1 MHWGVDKDGC
11 VVPGYT
17 ARMSSDPAH
26 PERDKEWNES
36 ARNETQ
42 AERLDRNWND
52 LLQELRVIQTGVQ
65 LLTGFLLTLP
75 FQQNFSELTSTEQGI
90 YLSTVVA
97 SIIATAFLQA
107 PVGVHRALFRQHE
120 RERTVLI
127 AHRLAMVGLAFLAV
141 AITGVT
147 MIVFS
152 VLHGLLPVAVVAGV
166 LVALLVC
173 SLWWVLPRVIRH
185 GENRAEREET
195 GNR

>member
-1 MHWGVDKDGC
+1 
-11 VVPGYT
+11 
-17 ARMSSDPAH
+17 MSSEPAH
-26 PERDKEWNES
+26 PERDHEWNQA

-75 FQQNFSELTSTEQGI
+75 FQQQFSELTSTERGI

-97 SIIATAFLQA
+97 SIIATVFLQA

-127 AHRLAMVGLAFLAV
+127 AHRLAMIGMVFLAV
-141 AITGVT
+141 AIVGVT
-147 MIVFS
+147 LIVFS
-152 VLHGLLPVAVVAGV
+152 VLHGMTIAVGAGIIA
-166 LVALLVC
+166 ALLIC
-173 SLWWVLPRVIRH
+173 SLWWVLPRVVRR
-185 GENRAEREET
+185 GEARAEQNQAADR
-195 GNR
+195 

>member
-1 MHWGVDKDGC
+1 
-11 VVPGYT
+11 
-17 ARMSSDPAH
+17 MSSDPAH

-75 FQQNFSELTSTEQGI
+75 FQQNFSELTSTQRGI

-107 PVGVHRALFRQHE
+107 PVGVHRALFRQHQ

-127 AHRLAMVGLAFLAV
+127 AHRLAKVGLVFLAV

-147 MIVFS
+147 LIVFS
-152 VLHGLLPVAVVAGV
+152 VLHGMTVAVVAGV
-166 LVALLVC
+166 LAALLVS
-173 SLWWVLPRVIRH
+173 SLWWILPRLVRRSE
-185 GENRAEREET
+185 GRAEQ
-195 GNR
+195 NQAADS